1 LFLDLF
7 PGLFLGLFLPGIRGG
22 KFELGA
28 GKTNRKSFA
37 METLYDLLGA
47 LPNDDADH
55 LRAAFR
61 RAAKRA
67 HPDVNPTDPD
77 AGHKFRRVMRANEI
91 LCDAEQRAAYD
102 RLLELAHREQEQA
115 AKRAAADK
123 LHKLAS
129 AVMALAGIS
138 VVALSGYA
146 MFIYLSANV
155 PLATT
160 TAETGRE
167 SAAVIAAN
175 PDEEATASAPAAT
188 PDTSRHIDSSTTVPA
203 AKSAPNDAAETTPG
217 RAASSPERTAKHSP
231 RYAPAYIDGG
241 IIFYRLRDF
250 AHVFAALAQPERY
263 PRAGRT
269 TASSPSTAA
278 TTNANGNRK
287 SSRWSW
293 RHRRK
298 PPLAAPS
305 G

>member
-1 LFLDLF
+1 LFL
-7 PGLFLGLFLPGIRGG
+7 GLLLGLFLPGIRGG

-91 LCDAEQRAAYD
+91 LSDAEQRAAYD
-102 RLLELAHREQEQA
+102 RLLERARLEQEQA

-123 LHKLAS
+123 VHKLAS
-129 AVMALAGIS
+129 TVMALAGVS
-138 VVALSGYA
+138 VVALSFYA
-146 MFIYLSANV
+146 MFIYLSANA
-155 PLATT
+155 PTLATT
-160 TAETGRE
+160 MAETGRE
-167 SAAVIAAN
+167 PAAVTAAD
-175 PDEEATASAPAAT
+175 PAEEGTASAPAALSQ
-188 PDTSRHIDSSTTVPA
+188 TSGHAAVATSATVPA
-203 AKSAPNDAAETTPG
+203 AKSAPNDAAETTSG
-217 RAASSPERTAKHSP
+217 RVGPSLERTAKHSP
-231 RYAPAYIDGG
+231 RYAPAYVDGG

-250 AHVFAALAQPERY
+250 AHVFAALAQPEHH
-263 PRAGRT
+263 PRAGRN

-278 TTNANGNRK
+278 TTNANGTKK
-287 SSRWSW
+287 SSQWSW
-293 RHRRK
+293 RHRRE
-298 PPLAAPS
+298 PPLAAPDD
-305 G
+305 